1 MKDLRSKVEE
11 LEASGG
17 RRLKSQ
23 VSSLEAKIAGL
34 EEQLDAHSRWYR
46 LLDLM
51 FVNTEIINEL

>member
-1 MKDLRSKVEE
+1 MEE

-34 EEQLDAHSRWYR
+34 EEQLDTLSRWLATVFV
-46 LLDLM
+46 LLNVD
-51 FVNTEIINEL
+51 I

>member
-34 EEQLDAHSRWYR
+34 EEQLDTLGRWLTAVFV
-46 LLDLM
+46 LLNIDG
-51 FVNTEIINEL
+51 